1 MHKQEVGLR
10 IVHKQEVGPHTAGEG
25 LHTAGEGLRTAGE
38 GLRTAAEGVLHIPGP
53 VEDMPRGLKG
63 RLHSPAEEAEHHSL
77 VVGLRT
83 AGPEDDKMRVS
94 YSPNRL
100 GDIQAHQTSVHPG
113 HPYLISLKLEFKL
126 HKALWLVVIDHLHL
140 NKD

>member
-1 MHKQEVGLR
+1 
-10 IVHKQEVGPHTAGEG
+10 VHKQEVGPHTAGEALRTAGEVLCTAVEALRPVGEG

-38 GLRTAAEGVLHIPGP
+38 GLRTAGEGHRNPAAEGVLHIPGP

-100 GDIQAHQTSVHPG
+100 GDIHAHQTSVHPG
-113 HPYLISLKLEFKL
+113 QAGIHT
-126 HKALWLVVIDHLHL
+126 
-140 NKD
+140 